1 MILPRPRVHRTGL
14 DDIHFKLRDDGPLP
28 NSKVLLLEGSIPTWR
43 VGTAAAVTANRTGAS
58 RGWAIKGLESDIALS
73 PFREGLNRD
82 SGLILAHGKRACTGV
97 CGDCMGRRLPEVTF

>member
-1 MILPRPRVHRTGL
+1 MILLRPRVHRSGL
-14 DDIHFKLRDDGPLP
+14 DDFLFI
-28 NSKVLLLEGSIPTWR
+28 NSKKDHPLDGSIPTWR
-43 VGTAAAVTANRTGAS
+43 VGLTAAAPVNPTGAS

-97 CGDCMGRRLPEVTF
+97 CGDCMGGRLPE